1 MNTLIEPTRF
11 LDYIRDLLPWAHGHQ
26 IKAIATFVIAIIEKQ
41 TCNQAELARTLGN
54 QEAAV
59 KRLSRLLHNDRLKP
73 TRLATWICRQVLRK
87 IPSSGKVRLAIDW
100 TTEDTQHLLV
110 ISLIIGQRATPIYWH
125 AYDQSVLKGR
135 MKRYEKAAV
144 RNAFKVI
151 FQLIDKSRVRL
162 TADRGFP
169 EHSFF
174 VLLDE
179 LGVNFVVRVKRSTKV
194 HYQGQ
199 WIKLN
204 QIKFHRN
211 ERHRSLGRIDYCQ
224 NSPHRL
230 QVSMSRARD
239 KKGQWGI
246 WYLVSNQHLR
256 ARYAAEEYRFRFGC
270 EGGFR
275 NVKSD
280 LGCKETRVKQVHAW
294 SRLFALFVIA
304 MVALITLSIQ
314 LLVRNGNTA
323 QTLLRRVASRRGKR
337 RELSL
342 IAATIALIQQE
353 PSLLGLLTKDL
364 KLNLLYDL

>member
-1 MNTLIEPTRF
+1 M
-11 LDYIRDLLPWAHGHQ
+11 
-26 IKAIATFVIAIIEKQ
+26 
-41 TCNQAELARTLGN
+41 
-54 QEAAV
+54 
-59 KRLSRLLHNDRLKP
+59 
-73 TRLATWICRQVLRK
+73 
-87 IPSSGKVRLAIDW
+87 
-100 TTEDTQHLLV
+100 
-110 ISLIIGQRATPIYWH
+110 
-125 AYDQSVLKGR
+125 
-135 MKRYEKAAV
+135 
-144 RNAFKVI
+144 I

-169 EHSFF
+169 EHSLF

-179 LGVNFVVRVKRSTKV
+179 LGVNFVVRVKGSTKV

-211 ERHRSLGRIDYCQ
+211 ERHFKQS
-224 NSPHRL
+224 
-230 QVSMSRARD
+230 
-239 KKGQWGI
+239 
-246 WYLVSNQHLR
+246 
-256 ARYAAEEYRFRFGC
+256 
-270 EGGFR
+270 
-275 NVKSD
+275 
-280 LGCKETRVKQVHAW
+280 RVKQVHAR

-353 PSLLGLLTKDL
+353 PSLLGLLTKNL
-364 KLNLLYDL
+364 KLNLLDGL